1 LRKLVVVEF
10 LSLDGVYQAPGHPEE
25 DPEGGFKHGGWQMQY
40 GDEAL
45 GEAALQ
51 GMAETDAQLFGRK
64 TYQIMA
70 AFWPNAPAD
79 DPFAQHLNNVQKYVV
94 SKTLDSADW
103 QPTTVLRGD
112 AAEEIAALKDQP
124 GKNITVL
131 GSGNLVRSLL
141 ANDLVDELM
150 LAIYP
155 IVLGSGKRLFSDS
168 DQVRKL
174 RLVDSKTTSTGGL
187 LATYA
192 PER

>member
-1 LRKLVVVEF
+1 
-10 LSLDGVYQAPGHPEE
+10 
-25 DPEGGFKHGGWQMQY
+25 MQY

-70 AFWPNAPAD
+70 AFWPHAPAD
-79 DPFAQHLNNVQKYVV
+79 DPFAQHLNKVQKYVV

-103 QPTTVLRGD
+103 HPTTVLKGD
-112 AAEEIAALKDQP
+112 VAEEIAALKDQH

-131 GSGNLVRSLL
+131 GSGILVQSLL

-155 IVLGSGKRLFSDS
+155 IVLGSGKRLFPDS
-168 DQVRKL
+168 DHLRKL
-174 RLVDSKTTSTGGL
+174 RLVNSKTTSTGGL